1 MDGRHSPRAIC
12 FRLPALKR
20 SPVSAATTLRQ
31 VGERLPARWPV
42 PFFDPLRM
50 TNNASTFSDQPDP
63 HAMVQVPEAQLTE
76 LTRRALSRMGL
87 TEPHVAAIA
96 RVIVAGQRDACQSHG
111 VYRLLSCADA
121 VRAGKVRLDAE
132 PVAVANGSPIVRVD
146 AQFGFSPLAFERGLP
161 ELVAAAKRH
170 GLGALVIR
178 HCFHFS
184 ALWPEIEAITAH
196 GLAALALTP
205 SHAWVAPAGGKR
217 PLFGTNPIAFGWPRP
232 GPHPYVFD
240 FATSAIARG
249 DLELHR
255 RAGQPLP
262 EGCGVD
268 ADCRPSTDPVAVAQG
283 AMLAFGGHKGSA
295 LATMVELMAGALI
308 GDWTSRESQTFDD
321 GAGVAPC
328 HGELILAFD
337 PAAFGGEDAGAQ
349 QQRAEQLFAAITDQG
364 ARLPSQRR
372 FAARARSQAEG
383 IAVPAGLYRD
393 VVALAG

>member
-1 MDGRHSPRAIC
+1 
-12 FRLPALKR
+12 
-20 SPVSAATTLRQ
+20 
-31 VGERLPARWPV
+31 
-42 PFFDPLRM
+42 
-50 TNNASTFSDQPDP
+50 
-63 HAMVQVPEAQLTE
+63 MVQVPHERLTE
-76 LTRRALSRMGL
+76 LIQRALSRMGL
-87 TEPHVAAIA
+87 SEPHVQAVA

-111 VYRLLSCADA
+111 VYRLLSCFDA
-121 VRAGKVRLDAE
+121 VRAGKVQLDVE
-132 PVAVANGSPIVRVD
+132 PVVMANSSPIVQVD

-161 ELVAAAKRH
+161 ELVAATKRH

-178 HCFHFS
+178 RCFHFS

-217 PLFGTNPIAFGWPRP
+217 PLLGTNPIAFGWPRP
-232 GPHPYVFD
+232 GPYPYVFD

-255 RAGQPLP
+255 RAGTALP

-268 ADCRPSTDPVAVAQG
+268 ANGNPSTDPVDVAKG

-308 GDWTSRESQTFDD
+308 GDWTSSESLAFDD

-337 PAAFGGEDAGAQ
+337 PAALGGGDEAAQ
-349 QQRAEQLFAAITDQG
+349 TERAEQLFAAFTAQG

-372 FAARARSQAEG
+372 FAARERSALEG
-383 IAVPAGLYRD
+383 ISVPAGLYDEVLRMG
-393 VVALAG
+393 A

>member
-1 MDGRHSPRAIC
+1 M
-12 FRLPALKR
+12 
-20 SPVSAATTLRQ
+20 VEATR
-31 VGERLPARWPV
+31 
-42 PFFDPLRM
+42 
-50 TNNASTFSDQPDP
+50 
-63 HAMVQVPEAQLTE
+63 
-76 LTRRALSRMGL
+76 
-87 TEPHVAAIA
+87 
-96 RVIVAGQRDACQSHG
+96 
-111 VYRLLSCADA
+111 
-121 VRAGKVRLDAE
+121 
-132 PVAVANGSPIVRVD
+132 
-146 AQFGFSPLAFERGLP
+146 
-161 ELVAAAKRH
+161 RH

-205 SHAWVAPAGGKR
+205 SHAWVAPAGGSK

-232 GPHPYVFD
+232 GPYPYVFD

-268 ADCRPSTDPVAVAQG
+268 ADGQPSTDPVAVARG

-295 LATMVELMAGALI
+295 LSTMVELMAGALI
-308 GDWTSRESQTFDD
+308 GDWTSRESLAFDD
-321 GAGVAPC
+321 GAGVTPC

-337 PAAFGGEDAGAQ
+337 PLALGGGDADAQ
-349 QQRAEQLFAAITDQG
+349 TARAEHLLNAISDQ

-372 FAARARSQAEG
+372 FTARERSQAEG
-383 IAVPAGLYRD
+383 IAVPAAMYQD
-393 VVALAG
+393 IVQLAD